1 MQQKLF
7 QPAFKNTKTESKFTN
22 TIIKYCSTKKNL
34 KKYKT
39 NTFIVLSQQTI
50 IVRAAK

>member
-22 TIIKYCSTKKNL
+22 TIIKYCSKKNL

>member
-22 TIIKYCSTKKNL
+22 TIIKYCSTKKSE
-34 KKYKT
+34 K
-39 NTFIVLSQQTI
+39 I
-50 IVRAAK
+50 